1 MDSINNRLEKGIN
14 ILIKN
19 KLDLV
24 NNLKK
29 FKYNKNLL
37 KNSNFNHSSNCKL
50 NTFNNE
56 NVLYKNKLLNTP
68 LKDKILK
75 DINKEKGIILPEIKT
90 PSIKRNN
97 ININTNI
104 FYHFTKIPKES
115 LINNTNNINN
125 EPRSEITS
133 DKTSFFRNIKLNKII
148 NKNNNDQTTQS
159 VTSSTKNQ
167 TNSKNN
173 IIPNI
178 NEDGNKYE
186 IGLIPTG
193 STTNSNIMIPI
204 LNLKSPLIHKKKITE
219 NDIENENIKN
229 EKLYDNEIV
238 NCHISHNS
246 RNKICKRKES
256 KERINI
262 SMKNK
267 ELFNLLSGIQKVMPN
282 FHKIKI
288 EKGMITSNINKNISS
303 YSNKLTFDY
312 KNKNN
317 INFNDNNLKIKSFN
331 NS

>member
-1 MDSINNRLEKGIN
+1 MDDINNRLEKGIN

-37 KNSNFNHSSNCKL
+37 INSNFNHSSNCKL

-56 NVLYKNKLLNTP
+56 NVLYKNKFMNTP

-75 DINKEKGIILPEIKT
+75 DINKDKGIILPEIKT

-104 FYHFTKIPKES
+104 FYHFTKISKES

-148 NKNNNDQTTQS
+148 NINNNDTQTTQS
-159 VTSSTKNQ
+159 VTNSIKNQ

-173 IIPNI
+173 IMPNI
-178 NEDGNKYE
+178 NEDKNKYE
-186 IGLIPTG
+186 MELITAG
-193 STTNSNIMIPI
+193 STQNNNIVIPI
-204 LNLKSPLIHKKKITE
+204 LTMKRPNS
-219 NDIENENIKN
+219 NFNSDNEIKKN
-229 EKLYDNEIV
+229 EKLESGNEII

-246 RNKICKRKES
+246 RNKNIKRKES
-256 KERINI
+256 KEKINI

-267 ELFNLLSGIQKVMPN
+267 ELFNLLSGMQKIMPN

-288 EKGMITSNINKNISS
+288 EKGMINSNKHSSSYSKNIS
-303 YSNKLTFDY
+303 YDY
-312 KNKNN
+312 KKKNN
-317 INFNDNNLKIKSFN
+317 INFNDNNKLKIKSFN
-331 NS
+331 D

>member
-148 NKNNNDQTTQS
+148 NINNNNTLSTQS
-159 VTSSTKNQ
+159 VTNSLKIQ

-173 IIPNI
+173 IMPNI
-178 NEDGNKYE
+178 NEDKNKYE
-186 IGLIPTG
+186 MKLITAG
-193 STTNSNIMIPI
+193 STQNNNIMIPI
-204 LNLKSPLIHKKKITE
+204 LTMKRQYSNFNS
-219 NDIENENIKN
+219 
-229 EKLYDNEIV
+229 DNEIKKNKKLESGNEIL
-238 NCHISHNS
+238 NCHISHNT
-246 RNKICKRKES
+246 RNKNIKRKES
-256 KERINI
+256 KEKINI

-267 ELFNLLSGIQKVMPN
+267 KFFNLLYTK
-282 FHKIKI
+282 
-288 EKGMITSNINKNISS
+288 SNAKFS
-303 YSNKLTFDY
+303 
-312 KNKNN
+312 
-317 INFNDNNLKIKSFN
+317 
-331 NS
+331 

>member
-1 MDSINNRLEKGIN
+1 MDAINNRLEKGIN

-104 FYHFTKIPKES
+104 FYHFTKISKES

-148 NKNNNDQTTQS
+148 NINNNDTQTTQS
-159 VTSSTKNQ
+159 VTNSLKIQ

-173 IIPNI
+173 IMPNI
-178 NEDGNKYE
+178 NEDKNKYE
-186 IGLIPTG
+186 MKLITAG
-193 STTNSNIMIPI
+193 STQNNNIMIPI
-204 LNLKSPLIHKKKITE
+204 LTMKRQYSNFNS
-219 NDIENENIKN
+219 
-229 EKLYDNEIV
+229 DNEIKKNKKLESGNEIL
-238 NCHISHNS
+238 NCHISHNT
-246 RNKICKRKES
+246 RNKNIKRKES
-256 KERINI
+256 KEKINI

-267 ELFNLLSGIQKVMPN
+267 KFFNLLYTK
-282 FHKIKI
+282 
-288 EKGMITSNINKNISS
+288 SNAKFS
-303 YSNKLTFDY
+303 
-312 KNKNN
+312 
-317 INFNDNNLKIKSFN
+317 
-331 NS
+331 

>member
-1 MDSINNRLEKGIN
+1 MDAINNRLEKGIN

-56 NVLYKNKLLNTP
+56 NVLYKNKFLNTP

-115 LINNTNNINN
+115 LINNTNSINN
-125 EPRSEITS
+125 EPRNEITS
-133 DKTSFFRNIKLNKII
+133 DKRSFFRNIKLNKII
-148 NKNNNDQTTQS
+148 NINNNNTHSTQS
-159 VTSSTKNQ
+159 VTNSLKIQ

-173 IIPNI
+173 IMPNI
-178 NEDGNKYE
+178 SEDKNKYE
-186 IGLIPTG
+186 MKLITAG
-193 STTNSNIMIPI
+193 STQNNNIMIPI
-204 LNLKSPLIHKKKITE
+204 LTMKRQYSNFNS
-219 NDIENENIKN
+219 
-229 EKLYDNEIV
+229 DNEIKKNKKLESENEIL
-238 NCHISHNS
+238 NCHISHNT
-246 RNKICKRKES
+246 RNKNIKRKES
-256 KERINI
+256 KEKINI

-267 ELFNLLSGIQKVMPN
+267 KFFNLL
-282 FHKIKI
+282 
-288 EKGMITSNINKNISS
+288 
-303 YSNKLTFDY
+303 YS
-312 KNKNN
+312 KNKAK
-317 INFNDNNLKIKSFN
+317 FS
-331 NS
+331 

>member
-148 NKNNNDQTTQS
+148 NINNNDTQTTQS
-159 VTSSTKNQ
+159 VTNSLKIQ

-173 IIPNI
+173 IMPNI
-178 NEDGNKYE
+178 NEDKNKYE
-186 IGLIPTG
+186 MKLITAG
-193 STTNSNIMIPI
+193 STQNNNIMIPI
-204 LNLKSPLIHKKKITE
+204 LTMKRQYSNFNS
-219 NDIENENIKN
+219 
-229 EKLYDNEIV
+229 DNEIKKNKKLESGNEIL
-238 NCHISHNS
+238 NCHISHNT
-246 RNKICKRKES
+246 RNKNIKRKES
-256 KERINI
+256 KEKINI

-267 ELFNLLSGIQKVMPN
+267 KFFNLLYTK
-282 FHKIKI
+282 
-288 EKGMITSNINKNISS
+288 SNAKFS
-303 YSNKLTFDY
+303 
-312 KNKNN
+312 
-317 INFNDNNLKIKSFN
+317 
-331 NS
+331 